1 MTAAEAAL
9 TLVPGS
15 TKRAWRRRAVTLLL
29 VLPLLV
35 LHGGFFLLPV
45 ANVAW
50 GSFSGL
56 AFDFGSYRRVFAD
69 RIYLDVLLRTFE
81 VSLYVTVACVVLGY
95 PVAYLLSIARARTA
109 TVLST
114 LILIPLFTAFLI
126 RTYAW
131 MVILGRAG
139 VINSALTWVGVVDAP
154 IKLLNTTFA
163 VVVGMAHVLMPI
175 AVFTMLSV
183 MLQIDRTVVR
193 AAQVLGAHPVQS
205 FSRVYFPMSLSG
217 VAAAAVLVFIMSIG
231 FYITP
236 ALLGGPADTM
246 ISQLIVVQT
255 TALLNFELGYALAV
269 SLLVCTLLVLAGAGL
284 VLPLEAIWM
293 AHGAADGGGPSR
305 TVLARLSGVVL
316 PALERVAIRII
327 DPLLSRRRRWLWA
340 YAALMICFFLAPL
353 AVIVVLSFSSS
364 PFTVFPPPGFSLQ
377 WYEKFMHAKAWHDS
391 LLFSIQVGLAA
402 VAVALLAGAT
412 ASFVLV
418 RRQFPAKRTVFFLA
432 LAPIVIPV
440 IILAL
445 ALYVYEARLGILGTF
460 PGLVIGHAVLATPYV
475 IVVMSTAVRGFDQRL
490 EWAAAVLGARPP
502 QVLRRVTLPLLRPAL
517 LTAALL
523 AFLVSFD
530 ELLISIFLLG
540 RQTQTL
546 PLKFWG
552 DIKYQFDPL
561 LSAASTLI
569 VLVIA
574 VVIVGGQLLRL
585 RQARRRAGSI
595 ER

>member
-1 MTAAEAAL
+1 
-9 TLVPGS
+9 
-15 TKRAWRRRAVTLLL
+15 
-29 VLPLLV
+29 
-35 LHGGFFLLPV
+35 
-45 ANVAW
+45 
-50 GSFSGL
+50 
-56 AFDFGSYRRVFAD
+56 
-69 RIYLDVLLRTFE
+69 
-81 VSLYVTVACVVLGY
+81 
-95 PVAYLLSIARARTA
+95 
-109 TVLST
+109 
-114 LILIPLFTAFLI
+114 
-126 RTYAW
+126 
-131 MVILGRAG
+131 
-139 VINSALTWVGVVDAP
+139 
-154 IKLLNTTFA
+154 
-163 VVVGMAHVLMPI
+163 
-175 AVFTMLSV
+175 
-183 MLQIDRTVVR
+183 
-193 AAQVLGAHPVQS
+193 
-205 FSRVYFPMSLSG
+205 
-217 VAAAAVLVFIMSIG
+217 
-231 FYITP
+231 
-236 ALLGGPADTM
+236 
-246 ISQLIVVQT
+246 
-255 TALLNFELGYALAV
+255 
-269 SLLVCTLLVLAGAGL
+269 
-284 VLPLEAIWM
+284 
-293 AHGAADGGGPSR
+293 
-305 TVLARLSGVVL
+305 
-316 PALERVAIRII
+316 
-327 DPLLSRRRRWLWA
+327 
-340 YAALMICFFLAPL
+340 
-353 AVIVVLSFSSS
+353 
-364 PFTVFPPPGFSLQ
+364 
-377 WYEKFMHAKAWHDS
+377 MHARAWHDS

-574 VVIVGGQLLRL
+574 AVIVGGQLLRL
-585 RQARRRAGSI
+585 RQARQRAGSI